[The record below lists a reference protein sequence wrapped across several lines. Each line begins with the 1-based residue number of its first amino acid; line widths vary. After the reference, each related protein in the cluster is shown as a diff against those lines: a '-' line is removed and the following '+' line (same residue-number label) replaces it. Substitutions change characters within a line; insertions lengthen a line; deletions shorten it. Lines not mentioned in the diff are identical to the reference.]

1 MTSWMSPKLLVSN
14 SCIYHLSAML
24 ASCALAKKKPY
35 ETLLMDYDPQL
46 SLFAVK
52 FVLTWSIF
60 WVKVQRWRSDEST
73 RLPPMWPAFD
83 SQIRR
88 HIWVE
93 FVGSLLCI
101 ERFSPGTPVSPLLK
115 IQRFTWFVL
124 IANFIV
130 LIVTFA
136 FKRAVAHMRY
146 VVK

>member
-24 ASCALAKKKPY
+24 ASCALAKKKPC
-35 ETLLMDYDPQL
+35 ETLLMDY
-46 SLFAVK
+46 SLFVVK

-93 FVGSLLCI
+93 FVGSLLYT